1 MLSSSWQSMS
11 AWRWKRKT
19 EKVNMPTA
27 KYHSKLSM
35 RCRRCNKIRHK
46 AAQCR
51 YKGYTGHRE
60 SAGQPRNCR
69 ESTCTRGDPKH
80 SILQNLQCF
89 VCVEDH
95 TKHGIVI
102 IDMILHL
109 SAQELL
115 TMRHHSG
122 SSKENVHAE
131 HIRTHIQFVWP
142 GQVKDRIGLRWT
154 RHLWMGVWKWC
165 MHLPL
170 LILRT

>member
-1 MLSSSWQSMS
+1 
-11 AWRWKRKT
+11 
-19 EKVNMPTA
+19 
-27 KYHSKLSM
+27 M
-35 RCRRCNKIRHK
+35 RLEEFEFCIWILACIFAHKWWWWMTSCGGDLLIALYMFSLNVRRDL
-46 AAQCR
+46 
-51 YKGYTGHRE
+51 G
-60 SAGQPRNCR
+60 RNCLNVCA
-69 ESTCTRGDPKH
+69 TDLFWKKNWCFIFAFDF
-80 SILQNLQCF
+80 ILKNLQCF

-170 LILRT
+170 LRLRT